1 MKNMCDV
8 EFRSVVK
15 ELPTNIQ
22 GILLQVPI
30 NVRSNANEI
39 KLRAG
44 RKICVFYENKL
55 YFLDKIL
62 KIEEIKECFRSIC
75 SYSIH
80 SHVQEIKRGFV
91 TIRGGHRA
99 GISGT
104 AVYDENDNLINLREI
119 SSINLRIAKQIYG
132 VSNSLIDR
140 LNGNVGKLLIIG
152 SPSSGKTTL
161 IKDIIRNLNDK
172 VISII
177 DTRGEIAACVNGV
190 PQNDIGNADV
200 FDSWNREDGIISAIK
215 AMSPEIIVCD
225 EVGSD
230 FDLQAINACV
240 GAGVEL
246 IATAH
251 GGNLEEIMKRDIIKK
266 ILMTGAFN
274 NIVILKGK
282 AEPCKVE
289 SIIKVS
295 DLFARIR
302 SNDFSNVSF
311 IDRHNLFSSFK
322 TKSGANK

>member
-1 MKNMCDV
+1 MQDI

-15 ELPTNIQ
+15 ELPANIQ
-22 GILLQVPI
+22 DILLQVPI

-39 KLRAG
+39 RLRAG
-44 RKICVFYENKL
+44 RKICICYENKL
-55 YFLDKIL
+55 YFLNNIL
-62 KIEEIKECFRSIC
+62 KIEEIRECFRSIC
-75 SYSIH
+75 NYSIH
-80 SHVQEIKRGFV
+80 SHTQEIKQGFI

-99 GISGT
+99 GISG
-104 AVYDENDNLINLREI
+104 
-119 SSINLRIAKQIYG
+119 KQIYD
-132 VSNSLIDR
+132 VSNSLIDK

-152 SPSSGKTTL
+152 PPSSGKTTL

-225 EVGSD
+225 EIGSNL
-230 FDLQAINACV
+230 DLQAINACV

-251 GGNLEEIMKRDIIKK
+251 GGSLEEIMKRDIIQVQY
-266 ILMTGAFN
+266 I
-274 NIVILKGK
+274 
-282 AEPCKVE
+282 
-289 SIIKVS
+289 
-295 DLFARIR
+295 
-302 SNDFSNVSF
+302 
-311 IDRHNLFSSFK
+311 
-322 TKSGANK
+322 

>member
-1 MKNMCDV
+1 MQDI

-15 ELPTNIQ
+15 ELPANIQ
-22 GILLQVPI
+22 DILLQVPI

-39 KLRAG
+39 RLRAG
-44 RKICVFYENKL
+44 RKICICYENKL
-55 YFLDKIL
+55 YFLNNIL
-62 KIEEIKECFRSIC
+62 KIEEIRECFRSIC
-75 SYSIH
+75 NYSIH
-80 SHVQEIKRGFV
+80 SHTQEIKQGFI

-104 AVYDENDNLINLREI
+104 AVYDENNNITNLREI
-119 SSINLRIAKQIYG
+119 SSINLRIAKQIYD
-132 VSNSLIDR
+132 VSNSLIDK

-152 SPSSGKTTL
+152 PPSSGKTTL

-225 EVGSD
+225 EIGSN

-251 GGNLEEIMKRDIIKK
+251 GGSLEEIMKRDIIKR
-266 ILMTGAFN
+266 ILMTGAFD
-274 NIVILKGK
+274 NIVLLKGK
-282 AEPCKVE
+282 SEPCKIE
-289 SIIKVS
+289 FIIKVS

-302 SNDFSNVSF
+302 SNNFSNMSF
-311 IDRHNLFSSFK
+311 ADRFNLFSNFK
-322 TKSGANK
+322 AKSGAN

>member
-1 MKNMCDV
+1 MCDV

-22 GILLQVPI
+22 DILLKVPI
-30 NVRSNANEI
+30 NIRLSANEI
-39 KLRAG
+39 RLRTG
-44 RKICVFYENKL
+44 RKICIVYGNKL
-55 YFLDKIL
+55 CFLDKTL
-62 KIEEIKECFRSIC
+62 NIEEIRECFRSIC
-75 SYSIH
+75 NYSIH
-80 SHVQEIKRGFV
+80 SHTQEIKKGFV
-91 TIRGGHRA
+91 TIHGGHRA

-104 AVYDENDNLINLREI
+104 AVYDENNNLINLREI

-132 VSNSLIDR
+132 VSNNLINR

-152 SPSSGKTTL
+152 PPASGKTTL
-161 IKDIIRNLNDK
+161 LKDIIRNLNDK

-190 PQNDIGNADV
+190 PQNDVGNADV
-200 FDSWNREDGIISAIK
+200 FDSWNRQDGITSAIK

-225 EVGSD
+225 EIGSD
-230 FDLQAINACV
+230 FDLQAINTCV

-251 GGNLEEIMKRDIIKK
+251 GGTLEEILKRDIIKK
-266 ILMTGAFN
+266 ILMTGAFD

-282 AEPCKVE
+282 SEPCKVE

-302 SNDFSNVSF
+302 GNDFSNVSF
-311 IDRHNLFSSFK
+311 VDGLNLFSSFK
-322 TKSGANK
+322 TKSSANK

>member
-1 MKNMCDV
+1 MCDT
-8 EFRSVVK
+8 EFISVVK
-15 ELPTNIQ
+15 ELPDNIQ
-22 GILLQVPI
+22 DILLQVPI
-30 NVRSNANEI
+30 NIRSNASEI
-39 KLRAG
+39 RLRVG
-44 RKICVFYENKL
+44 RKICIYYENKL
-55 YFLDKIL
+55 CFLDKIL
-62 KIEEIKECFRSIC
+62 KTEEIMECFRSIC

-80 SHVQEIKRGFV
+80 SHVQEIKQGFV

-104 AVYDENDNLINLREI
+104 AVYDERNNLANLREI

-132 VSNSLIDR
+132 VSNSLIHR
-140 LNGNVGKLLIIG
+140 LSGNVGKLLIIG

-161 IKDIIRNLNDK
+161 LKDIIRNLNDK

-177 DTRGEIAACVNGV
+177 DTRCEIAACLNGE

-200 FDSWNREDGIISAIK
+200 FDSWNRQDGIISAIK

-225 EVGSD
+225 EIGSD

-251 GGNLEEIMKRDIIKK
+251 GGTLEEIMKRDIIKK
-266 ILMTGAFN
+266 ILMTGAFD
-274 NIVILKGK
+274 NIVLLKGK

-295 DLFARIR
+295 DLFAGIR
-302 SNDFSNVSF
+302 NNDFGNVSF
-311 IDRHNLFSSFK
+311 INRSNIFGNFK
-322 TKSGANK
+322 TKSGSNK

>member
-1 MKNMCDV
+1 MCDT

-15 ELPTNIQ
+15 ELPANIKD
-22 GILLQVPI
+22 ILLQIPI
-30 NVRSNANEI
+30 NIRLSASEI
-39 KLRAG
+39 RMRVG
-44 RKICVFYENKL
+44 RKICIVYENKL

-62 KIEEIKECFRSIC
+62 KIEEIMDCFRSIC
-75 SYSIH
+75 GYSIH
-80 SHVQEIKRGFV
+80 SHTQEIKQGFI
-91 TIRGGHRA
+91 TINGGHRA

-104 AVYDENDNLINLREI
+104 AVYDENNNLANLREI
-119 SSINLRIAKQIYG
+119 SSINLRISKQIYG
-132 VSNSLIDR
+132 VSNSLINR

-161 IKDIIRNLNDK
+161 LKDIIRNLNDR

-177 DTRGEIAACVNGV
+177 DTRGEIAACLNGA

-200 FDSWNREDGIISAIK
+200 FDGWNRKDGIISAIK

-225 EVGSD
+225 EIGSD
-230 FDLQAINACV
+230 SDLQAINACV

-251 GGNLEEIMKRDIIKK
+251 GGSLEEIMKRDIIEK
-266 ILMTGAFN
+266 ILMTGAFD
-274 NIVILKGK
+274 NIVLLKGK
-282 AEPCKVE
+282 SEPCKVE

-302 SNDFSNVSF
+302 NNDFSNVSF
-311 IDRHNLFSSFK
+311 SDRFNIFSSFK
-322 TKSGANK
+322 AKSGANK